1 MKEKREC
8 KRFRVP
14 DATLVYK
21 VDKFLFSDKAYSE
34 RAYPIIDLSKGGL
47 RFMCDRSFRKNTK
60 LSMKISIP
68 GEKAPMTLK
77 GRVIWC
83 MFSPVMG
90 NKYQI
95 GIQLETYGKGKH
107 MNDPRN
113 LEKISDLEK
122 EYLGKEE
129 IIYDVC
135 TI

>member
-60 LSMKISIP
+60 LSMQISIP
-68 GEKAPMTLK
+68 GEKAPLTLLGCVK
-77 GRVIWC
+77 WY
-83 MFSPVMG
+83 MFSLDMDHR
-90 NKYQI
+90 YQV
-95 GIQLETYGKGKH
+95 GILLETYGIGKH
-107 MNDPRN
+107 MNDPRY
-113 LEKISDLEK
+113 LEKIKDLEK
-122 EYLGKEE
+122 EYLEKEE
-129 IIYDVC
+129 IINEVC